1 MQKPEKG
8 LSYLIFL
15 PDTEDQKLNCVDTK
29 WVENLCKQF
38 SAILFPSFN
47 LSVDNFLK
55 LTSTYCTDAIKNFSA
70 VRQTVDDAKNI

>member
-55 LTSTYCTDAIKNFSA
+55 
-70 VRQTVDDAKNI
+70 